1 MLDEESRDVSN
12 EADLALTLEC
22 LKAVEVLMT
31 SPNLAPT
38 PPETDNR
45 PDQLLV
51 FLIPVLISHLV
62 GSLQVRFL
70 RLLKL
75 EFKLDFKTRSG
86 H

>member
-70 RLLKL
+70 RC
-75 EFKLDFKTRSG
+75 SYQII
-86 H
+86 